1 MGASAR
7 PTVPSGRAKLAVGA
21 TYAAQ
26 GLGYAT
32 AVTALPGLK
41 DRVGI
46 DDATVSIVILLCCL
60 LAAGGSVAA
69 ERVAV
74 RRGSHVA
81 LLAGLTLQAV
91 ALPLV
96 ALSNSLA
103 LLLVSFAIYGLGLG
117 TVDAASA
124 MQGVQLQHRV
134 GASVLST
141 LFACYTGAAITAALM
156 MSGLAHLGTATG
168 AMTSLVVAAV
178 VIAVIVVSVRH
189 SLVPSLV
196 HADEHVAARK
206 ALLPTAGI
214 WLFGSLILAA
224 FVADS
229 AVSTWS
235 TVYLHDNLQAGA
247 VIAPLGYAAYQ
258 AAILMTR
265 LVGDRLVG
273 RSRALLLVPTVAVAI
288 IGLIGVALFS
298 SAVAVVIAF
307 ALVGV
312 GVGTLVPL
320 TFSAAGDLAPGRVHE
335 VIARI
340 NLFNYAGAVM
350 GAVAL
355 GLLSAW
361 PGLGLAFL
369 LPAVLLVPVFFV
381 ARRFDRQAVGAV
393 SPAGSVDTPTEVT
406 A

>member
-1 MGASAR
+1 MAGSA
-7 PTVPSGRAKLAVGA
+7 PAVPSGRAKLAVGA

-81 LLAGLTLQAV
+81 LLAGLSLQA
-91 ALPLV
+91 V

-103 LLLVSFAIYGLGLG
+103 LLLISFALYGLGLG
-117 TVDAASA
+117 AVDASSA
-124 MQGVQLQHRV
+124 MQGVQLQHRA
-134 GASVLST
+134 GTAVLST

-156 MSGLAHLGTATG
+156 MSGLAHLGTVTG
-168 AMTSLVVAAV
+168 AMTGLVVAAV
-178 VIAVIVVSVRH
+178 VIAVIVVSVRS

-196 HADEHVAARK
+196 HEDEHVAERK
-206 ALLPTAGI
+206 APLPTAGI

-258 AAILMTR
+258 AAILVTR
-265 LVGDRLVG
+265 LAGDRLVA
-273 RSRALLLVPTVAVAI
+273 RSRAVLLVPTVAVAI
-288 IGLIGVALFS
+288 IGLIGVAVFS

-340 NLFNYAGAVM
+340 NLFNYAGAVL

-361 PGLGLAFL
+361 PGLGVAFL
-369 LPAVLLVPVFFV
+369 LPAILLVPVFFV
-381 ARRFDRQAVGAV
+381 ARRFDRHRVGV
-393 SPAGSVDTPTEVT
+393 VEPAGSVDTPTEAT

>member
-1 MGASAR
+1 MAGSA
-7 PTVPSGRAKLAVGA
+7 PAVPSGRAKLAVGA

-81 LLAGLTLQAV
+81 LLAGLSLQAV
-91 ALPLV
+91 ALPVV

-103 LLLVSFAIYGLGLG
+103 LLLISFALYGLGLG
-117 TVDAASA
+117 AVDASSA
-124 MQGVQLQHRV
+124 MQGVQLQHRA
-134 GASVLST
+134 GTAVLST

-156 MSGLAHLGTATG
+156 MSGLAHLGTVTG
-168 AMTSLVVAAV
+168 AMTGLVVAAV
-178 VIAVIVVSVRH
+178 VIAVIVVSVRR

-196 HADEHVAARK
+196 HEEDEHAAERK
-206 ALLPTAGI
+206 APLPTAGI

-258 AAILMTR
+258 AAILVTR
-265 LVGDRLVG
+265 LAGDRLVA
-273 RSRALLLVPTVAVAI
+273 RSRAVLLVPTVAVAI
-288 IGLIGVALFS
+288 VGLIGVAVFS

-340 NLFNYAGAVM
+340 NLFNYAGAVL

-361 PGLGLAFL
+361 PGLGVAFL
-369 LPAVLLVPVFFV
+369 LPAILLVPVFFV
-381 ARRFDRQAVGAV
+381 ARRFDRHRVGV
-393 SPAGSVDTPTEVT
+393 VEPAGSVDTPTEAT